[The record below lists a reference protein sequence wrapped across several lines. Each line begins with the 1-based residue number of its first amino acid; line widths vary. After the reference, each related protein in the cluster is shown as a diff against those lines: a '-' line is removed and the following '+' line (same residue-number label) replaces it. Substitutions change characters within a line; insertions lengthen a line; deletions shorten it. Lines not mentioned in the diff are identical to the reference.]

1 MNALKDDLAETLE
14 VFREGT
20 PDLNHTDPK
29 VLFKLAGVSTWKELM
44 EKTRRENGR

>member
-14 VFREGT
+14 VFRGGRL
-20 PDLNHTDPK
+20 DLDNTDPN
-29 VLFKLAGVSTWKELM
+29 LLLKLAGVSTWKELM